1 VSQSAF
7 TRRYIM
13 WRQPQHS
20 LFLKPHV
27 FSALHSYPSDL
38 LDLRVEVVEARF
50 HHYKPRRVPLF

>member
-1 VSQSAF
+1 
-7 TRRYIM
+7 M

-38 LDLRVEVVEARF
+38 LDLRVEVVEAGF